1 MNAKVRLQRV
11 MGQRKPSPSPL
22 RYHQIQ
28 SPSIDNSNMIILMYQ
43 ENQQQNQVTQVYLTA
58 LIILWY
64 IIITIMMYQK
74 KEILLKAY
82 KNTNYL
88 FKRTWSLKEN
98 KADFVGTLLC
108 L

>member
-1 MNAKVRLQRV
+1 M
-11 MGQRKPSPSPL
+11 
-22 RYHQIQ
+22 
-28 SPSIDNSNMIILMYQ
+28 
-43 ENQQQNQVTQVYLTA
+43 T
-58 LIILWY
+58 
-64 IIITIMMYQK
+64 YQK

-98 KADFVGTLLC
+98 KADFVDTLLC